1 MAIESRK
8 YMRKIIDDTGIKF
21 DQSNCGI
28 LQIYKSR
35 AEFDHAHRL
44 NELLAKGGLK
54 RRRLPKVKF

>member
-8 YMRKIIDDTGIKF
+8 YIKKIIDDTGIKF

-28 LQIYKSR
+28 LHICKSH
-35 AEFDHAHRL
+35 AAFDHAHRV

-54 RRRLPKVKF
+54 RLRLPKVKF